1 MPRGGAAVARGYRK
15 ARIDAAKETGLDK
28 DAFAEACLYSFDEIV
43 GRKFEP

>member
-28 DAFAEACLYSFDEIV
+28 DAFAEACPYSFDEIV